1 MPVRA
6 WSLRAFIQNA
16 REANLF
22 GDVSPPSR
30 DSLAHARTGPDSPL
44 SRRRTMN
51 AHPEFTQ
58 PVEPLAPEATAL
70 LVDLGIEP
78 PIQPV
83 DSRQQPLDRR
93 GVSLRWLFACALVGS
108 CGAALLGA
116 AILVAMRGD
125 TSYPEQPETV
135 AVRMSSAAGDGGGA
149 LKADKLV
156 ADQPIMSARHTM
168 RAPMSQRV
176 GDREVIR
183 VRPFVRLA
191 SNLSLTTGVYATNV
205 PPFNPLRLFA
215 EGGQPEERYAE
226 PVQEMPDADVT
237 IVKRDLAD
245 IPIPPGKPR
254 LSDADVISQI
264 EEERANLASS
274 GRQRALPIPPQL
286 MLSRTLTGA
295 APASSDI
302 LAYAPATDT
311 RFSGIE
317 VRVVPEN
324 VTDAPKT
331 PIPASREPLVEDK
344 LVMAKRGENFEQV
357 MRGIGVVPDQIR
369 AMIAAFG
376 GKIKTTALPDGQV
389 LQVLYAPGPRP
400 GDGRQIMR
408 VSLLTN
414 GQPDGTIAMNDR
426 GSFVSVDL
434 PRQDTGPQR
443 PQRRATEEGEED
455 DEGSGGARL
464 YESLYETGARHDL
477 PRPLVDE
484 LVRIFSYDIDFQ
496 QRVHGGD
503 NLEVVFTDE
512 EEGERAEILSATL
525 TVNGEARRVYR
536 YQSPED
542 GLIEYFDEDGKSLK
556 KFLLRKPI
564 ADGELRSGFGMR
576 YHPIMRYSK
585 MHTGIDWANRI
596 GTPILAAGNGT
607 VLKAGWSSG
616 YGKHT
621 EIQHANGYVTTYSH
635 QSNFAAGIVPGAKVR
650 QGQVIGYLGSTGLST
665 GPHLHYEVLV
675 NGNFVNPMKIR
686 VPRGRELQGSTLAE
700 FKRQRDEV
708 RGLIEKAGGT
718 LAQAR

>member
-1 MPVRA
+1 
-6 WSLRAFIQNA
+6 
-16 REANLF
+16 
-22 GDVSPPSR
+22 
-30 DSLAHARTGPDSPL
+30 
-44 SRRRTMN
+44 MN
-51 AHPEFTQ
+51 AHPEFAQ
-58 PVEPLAPEATAL
+58 PAEPLAPEAAAL

-135 AVRMSSAAGDGGGA
+135 AIRASSAAGDGGGA
-149 LKADKLV
+149 RKANKLV
-156 ADQPIMSARHTM
+156 ADQPVMSARHTL
-168 RAPMSQRV
+168 RAPMSQRT

-191 SNLSLTTGVYATNV
+191 SNLSLTTGVYAANI

-226 PVQEMPDADVT
+226 PAQDMPDADVT
-237 IVKRDLAD
+237 IVKRDLGD
-245 IPIPPGKPR
+245 LTLPSGKPQ
-254 LSDADVISQI
+254 LSDAEVISQI
-264 EEERANLASS
+264 EEERANLANS

-295 APASSDI
+295 ATPGTDI
-302 LAYAPATDT
+302 LGYAPATDT

-324 VTDAPKT
+324 VTNAPKT

-344 LVMAKRGENFEQV
+344 LLMAKRGENFEQA
-357 MRGIGVVPDQIR
+357 MRGAGVAPEQIR
-369 AMIAAFG
+369 AIIAAFG
-376 GKIKTTALPDGQV
+376 GKVRTSALPDGQV

-400 GDGRQIMR
+400 GDPRQIMR
-408 VSLLTN
+408 VSLLSN
-414 GQPDGTIAMNDR
+414 GQPDATVAMNDK
-426 GSFVSVDL
+426 GAFVPVDL
-434 PRQDTGPQR
+434 PRQEPVGPQK
-443 PQRRATEEGEED
+443 PQRRNTDDGDE
-455 DEGSGGARL
+455 DEGSGAARL

-477 PRPLVDE
+477 PRPLIDE
-484 LVRIFSYDIDFQ
+484 LVRIFSYDLDFQ

-503 NLEVVFTDE
+503 NLEVIFTE
-512 EEGERAEILSATL
+512 EDEGERAEILSATL
-525 TVNGEARRVYR
+525 TVNGEARRVFR
-536 YQSPED
+536 YQAPDD
-542 GLIEYFDEDGKSLK
+542 GLIEYFDDEGKSLK

-585 MHTGIDWANRI
+585 MHTGVDWSNRI

-635 QSNFAAGIVPGAKVR
+635 QSNFANGIVPGAKVR
-650 QGQVIGYLGSTGLST
+650 QGQVIGYLGNTGLST

-686 VPRGRELQGSTLAE
+686 VPRGRELEGRTLAE
-700 FKRQRDEV
+700 FKRQRDAIQELNV
-708 RGLIEKAGGT
+708 RAGGA
-718 LAQAR
+718 LAQLR

>member
-1 MPVRA
+1 
-6 WSLRAFIQNA
+6 
-16 REANLF
+16 
-22 GDVSPPSR
+22 
-30 DSLAHARTGPDSPL
+30 
-44 SRRRTMN
+44 MN
-51 AHPEFTQ
+51 AHPEFAQ
-58 PVEPLAPEATAL
+58 PVEPLAPEAAAL

-78 PIQPV
+78 PIQPS
-83 DSRQQPLDRR
+83 DARQQPLDRR

-125 TSYPEQPETV
+125 TSYPEQPEMV
-135 AVRMSSAAGDGGGA
+135 AIRASSAAGDGGGA
-149 LKADKLV
+149 RKADKLV
-156 ADQPIMSARHTM
+156 ADQPVMSARHTL
-168 RAPMSQRV
+168 RAPMSQRT
-176 GDREVIR
+176 GNREVIR

-191 SNLSLTTGVYATNV
+191 SNLSLTTGVYASNI

-226 PVQEMPDADVT
+226 PAQDMPDADVT
-237 IVKRDLAD
+237 IVKRDLGD
-245 IPIPPGKPR
+245 LTLPSGKPQ
-254 LSDADVISQI
+254 LSDAEVISQI
-264 EEERANLASS
+264 EEERANMASS

-295 APASSDI
+295 AAPGNDI

-324 VTDAPKT
+324 VTNAPKT

-357 MRGIGVVPDQIR
+357 MRGIGVTPELIR
-369 AMIAAFG
+369 TMITAFG
-376 GKIKTTALPDGQV
+376 GKIRTSALPDGQV

-400 GDGRQIMR
+400 GDPRQIMR

-414 GQPDGTIAMNDR
+414 GQPDGTIAMNDK
-426 GSFVSVDL
+426 GAFVPVDL
-434 PRQDTGPQR
+434 PRQEAASPQK
-443 PQRRATEEGEED
+443 PQRRNAED
-455 DEGSGGARL
+455 GDEDEDSGGARL

-477 PRPLVDE
+477 PRPLIDE
-484 LVRIFSYDIDFQ
+484 LVRIFSYDLDFQ

-503 NLEVVFTDE
+503 NLEVIFTE
-512 EEGERAEILSATL
+512 EDEGERAEILSATL
-525 TVNGEARRVYR
+525 TVNGEARRVFR
-536 YQSPED
+536 YQSPDD
-542 GLIEYFDEDGKSLK
+542 GLIEYFDDEGKSLK

-585 MHTGIDWANRI
+585 MHTGIDWANKI

-686 VPRGRELQGSTLAE
+686 VPRGRELQGTTLAE
-700 FKRQRDEV
+700 FMRQRDEI

-718 LAQAR
+718 VAQLR

>member
-1 MPVRA
+1 
-6 WSLRAFIQNA
+6 
-16 REANLF
+16 
-22 GDVSPPSR
+22 
-30 DSLAHARTGPDSPL
+30 
-44 SRRRTMN
+44 MN
-51 AHPEFTQ
+51 AHPELTQ
-58 PVEPLAPEATAL
+58 PLEPLAPEAAAL

-78 PIQPV
+78 PIVPT
-83 DSRQQPLDRR
+83 DGRQQPLDRR

-135 AVRMSSAAGDGGGA
+135 AVRASSAAGDGGGA
-149 LKADKLV
+149 RKADRLV
-156 ADQPIMSARHTM
+156 ADQPVLSARHAM

-176 GDREVIR
+176 GAREVIR

-191 SNLSLTTGVYATNV
+191 TDLSQTTGVYATNI

-215 EGGQPEERYAE
+215 EGGQPDERYAE
-226 PVQEMPDADVT
+226 PVQDTADADVT

-245 IPIPPGKPR
+245 IDVPPGKPQ
-254 LSDADVISQI
+254 LTDGEVVSQV
-264 EEERANLASS
+264 EEERANANS

-286 MLSRTLTGA
+286 MLSRTLTGT
-295 APASSDI
+295 APANGDI
-302 LAYAPATDT
+302 LGYAPATDT

-324 VTDAPKT
+324 VTNAPKT
-331 PIPASREPLVEDK
+331 PIPASREPQVEDK
-344 LVMAKRGENFEQV
+344 LVMAKRGENFEQA
-357 MRGIGVVPDQIR
+357 MRGAGAQPEQIR
-369 AMIAAFG
+369 TMIAAFG
-376 GKIKTTALPDGQV
+376 GKVKTSPLPDGQV
-389 LQVLYAPGPRP
+389 LQVLYAPGPNT
-400 GDGRQIMR
+400 GDPRQIMR
-408 VSLLTN
+408 ISLLSN
-414 GQPDGTIAMNDR
+414 GQPDGTIAMNDK
-426 GSFVSVDL
+426 GAFVAVNLPHQDL
-434 PRQDTGPQR
+434 AAQRQ
-443 PQRRATEEGEED
+443 QRRDTEDGDE
-455 DEGSGGARL
+455 DEGTGGARL

-484 LVRIFSYDIDFQ
+484 LVRIFSYDLDFQ

-503 NLEVVFTDE
+503 NLEVIFTE
-512 EEGERAEILSATL
+512 EDEGERAEILSASL
-525 TVNGEARRVYR
+525 TVNGETRRVFR

-542 GLIEYFDEDGKSLK
+542 GLIEYFDDEGKSLK

-564 ADGELRSGFGMR
+564 AEGELRSGFGMR

-585 MHTGIDWANRI
+585 MHTGIDWANKI

-675 NGNFVNPMKIR
+675 NGNFVNPLKIR
-686 VPRGRELQGSTLAE
+686 VPRGRELQGPSLAE
-700 FKRQRDEV
+700 FKRQRDEI

-718 LAQAR
+718 VAQLR

>member
-1 MPVRA
+1 
-6 WSLRAFIQNA
+6 
-16 REANLF
+16 
-22 GDVSPPSR
+22 
-30 DSLAHARTGPDSPL
+30 
-44 SRRRTMN
+44 MN
-51 AHPEFTQ
+51 AHPEFAQ
-58 PVEPLAPEATAL
+58 PVEPLAPEAAAL

-78 PIQPV
+78 PIQPG

-135 AVRMSSAAGDGGGA
+135 AIRASSAAGDGGGA
-149 LKADKLV
+149 RKADKLV
-156 ADQPIMSARHTM
+156 ADQPVMSARHTL
-168 RAPMSQRV
+168 RAPMSQRT

-191 SNLSLTTGVYATNV
+191 SNLSLTTGVYASNI

-226 PVQEMPDADVT
+226 PAQDMPDADVT
-237 IVKRDLAD
+237 IVKRDLGD
-245 IPIPPGKPR
+245 LTLPSGKPQ
-254 LSDADVISQI
+254 LSDAEVISQI
-264 EEERANLASS
+264 EEERANMANS

-286 MLSRTLTGA
+286 MLSRTLTGTA
-295 APASSDI
+295 APGTDI

-324 VTDAPKT
+324 VTNAPKT

-344 LVMAKRGENFEQV
+344 LLMAKRGENFEQV
-357 MRGIGVVPDQIR
+357 MRGAGVAPEQVR
-369 AMIAAFG
+369 TMIAAFG
-376 GKIKTTALPDGQV
+376 GKIRTSALPDGQV

-400 GDGRQIMR
+400 GDPRQIMR
-408 VSLLTN
+408 VSLLSN
-414 GQPDGTIAMNDR
+414 GQPDGMIAMNDK
-426 GSFVSVDL
+426 GVFVPVDV
-434 PRQDTGPQR
+434 PRQDTVGPQK
-443 PQRRATEEGEED
+443 PQRRNTEDGDE

-484 LVRIFSYDIDFQ
+484 LVRIFSYDLDFQ

-503 NLEVVFTDE
+503 NLEVIFTE
-512 EEGERAEILSATL
+512 EDEGERAEILSATL
-525 TVNGEARRVYR
+525 TVNGEARRVFR
-536 YQSPED
+536 YQAPDD
-542 GLIEYFDEDGKSLK
+542 GLIEYFDDEGKSLK

-585 MHTGIDWANRI
+585 MHTGIDWSNRI

-686 VPRGRELQGSTLAE
+686 VPRGRELQGSTLVE
-700 FKRQRDEV
+700 FKRQRDEI
-708 RGLIEKAGGT
+708 RSLIEKAGGT
-718 LAQAR
+718 LAQLR

>member
-1 MPVRA
+1 
-6 WSLRAFIQNA
+6 
-16 REANLF
+16 
-22 GDVSPPSR
+22 
-30 DSLAHARTGPDSPL
+30 
-44 SRRRTMN
+44 MN
-51 AHPEFTQ
+51 AHPEFAQ
-58 PVEPLAPEATAL
+58 PVEPLAPEAAAL

-78 PIQPV
+78 PIQPG

-135 AVRMSSAAGDGGGA
+135 AIRASSAAGDGGGA
-149 LKADKLV
+149 RKADKLV
-156 ADQPIMSARHTM
+156 ADQPVMSARHTLK
-168 RAPMSQRV
+168 APMSQRA
-176 GDREVIR
+176 GNREVIR

-191 SNLSLTTGVYATNV
+191 SNLSLTTGVYATNI

-226 PVQEMPDADVT
+226 PAQDMPDADVT
-237 IVKRDLAD
+237 IVKRDLSD
-245 IPIPPGKPR
+245 LTLPSGKPQ
-254 LSDADVISQI
+254 LSDAEVISQV
-264 EEERANLASS
+264 EEERANLANS

-286 MLSRTLTGA
+286 MLSRTLTGTA
-295 APASSDI
+295 TPGTDI

-324 VTDAPKT
+324 VTNAPKT

-344 LVMAKRGENFEQV
+344 LLMAKRGENFEQV
-357 MRGIGVVPDQIR
+357 MRGAGVAPEQIR
-369 AMIAAFG
+369 TMIAAFG
-376 GKIKTTALPDGQV
+376 GKIRTSALPDGQV

-400 GDGRQIMR
+400 VDPRQIMR
-408 VSLLTN
+408 VSLLSN
-414 GQPDGTIAMNDR
+414 GQPDGTIAMNDK
-426 GSFVSVDL
+426 GAFVPVDL
-434 PRQDTGPQR
+434 PRQDVAGPQK
-443 PQRRATEEGEED
+443 PQRRNTEDGDED
-455 DEGSGGARL
+455 EDSGGARL

-477 PRPLVDE
+477 PRPLIDE
-484 LVRIFSYDIDFQ
+484 LVRIFSYDLDFQ

-503 NLEVVFTDE
+503 NLEVIFTEEDE
-512 EEGERAEILSATL
+512 SERAEILSATL
-525 TVNGEARRVYR
+525 TVNGETRRVFR
-536 YQSPED
+536 YQAPDD
-542 GLIEYFDEDGKSLK
+542 GLIEYFDEEGKSLK

-585 MHTGIDWANRI
+585 MHTGVDWSNRI

-607 VLKAGWSSG
+607 VLEAGWSSG

-621 EIQHANGYVTTYSH
+621 VIEHANGYVTTYSH
-635 QSNFAAGIVPGAKVR
+635 QSNFANGIVKGAKVR

-665 GPHLHYEVLV
+665 GPHLHYEVKV

-686 VPRGRELQGSTLAE
+686 VPRGRELQGPTLAE
-700 FKRQRDEV
+700 FKRQRDEI

-718 LAQAR
+718 LAQLR

>member
-1 MPVRA
+1 
-6 WSLRAFIQNA
+6 
-16 REANLF
+16 LF
-22 GDVSPPSR
+22 GGNPPPGE
-30 DSLAHARTGPDSPL
+30 DSLVQTRTGPDSPL

-58 PVEPLAPEATAL
+58 PAEPLAPEATAL

-135 AVRMSSAAGDGGGA
+135 AVRTSSAAGDGGGA

-156 ADQPIMSARHTM
+156 ADQPVMSARHTM

-226 PVQEMPDADVT
+226 PVQDMPDADVT

-245 IPIPPGKPR
+245 ILIPPGRPQ
-254 LSDADVISQI
+254 LSDNEVISQI
-264 EEERANLASS
+264 EEERVNLVRA
-274 GRQRALPIPPQL
+274 GRQTALPIPPQL

-295 APASSDI
+295 ATPGTDI

-324 VTDAPKT
+324 VTNAPKT

-357 MRGIGVVPDQIR
+357 MRGAGAPPEQIR
-369 AMIAAFG
+369 AMIQAFG
-376 GKIKTTALPDGQV
+376 GKIRTSALPDGQV
-389 LQVLYAPGPRP
+389 LQMLYAPGPRA
-400 GDGRQIMR
+400 GDARQIMR

-426 GSFVSVDL
+426 GSFVSVDV
-434 PRQDTGPQR
+434 PRQDAGPQR
-443 PQRRATEEGEED
+443 PQRRATDESD
-455 DEGSGGARL
+455 DEEESGGVRL

-503 NLEVVFTDE
+503 NLEVIFTDE
-512 EEGERAEILSATL
+512 EDGDRAEILSATL
-525 TVNGEARRVYR
+525 TVNGDARRVFR

-585 MHTGIDWANRI
+585 MHTGIDWSNRI
-596 GTPILAAGNGT
+596 GTPILAAGNGVIT
-607 VLKAGWSSG
+607 KAGWSSG

-635 QSNFAAGIVPGAKVR
+635 QSNFASGIVPGARVR

-686 VPRGRELQGSTLAE
+686 VPRGRELQGTTLVE
-700 FKRQRDEV
+700 FKRQRDEI

-718 LAQAR
+718 LAQLR

>member
-1 MPVRA
+1 
-6 WSLRAFIQNA
+6 
-16 REANLF
+16 
-22 GDVSPPSR
+22 
-30 DSLAHARTGPDSPL
+30 
-44 SRRRTMN
+44 MN
-51 AHPEFTQ
+51 ALPELTQ
-58 PVEPLAPEATAL
+58 PVEPLAPEAAAL

-78 PIQPV
+78 PIVPG
-83 DSRQQPLDRR
+83 DARQQPLDRR
-93 GVSLRWLFACALVGS
+93 GVSLRWLFACTLVGS

-125 TSYPEQPETV
+125 TSFPEQPETV
-135 AVRMSSAAGDGGGA
+135 AVRASSAAGDGGGA
-149 LKADKLV
+149 RKADRLI
-156 ADQPIMSARHTM
+156 ADQPVLSARHAL

-176 GDREVIR
+176 GAREVIR

-191 SNLSLTTGVYATNV
+191 TDLSQTTGVYATDI

-215 EGGQPEERYAE
+215 EGGQPDERYAE
-226 PVQEMPDADVT
+226 PMQDTADADVT

-245 IPIPPGKPR
+245 LMIPPGKPQLTDSEV
-254 LSDADVISQI
+254 LSQA
-264 EEERANLASS
+264 EEERANAAS

-295 APASSDI
+295 APAESDI
-302 LAYAPATDT
+302 LGYAPATDT

-324 VTDAPKT
+324 VTNAPKT
-331 PIPASREPLVEDK
+331 PIPASREPQVEDK

-357 MRGIGVVPDQIR
+357 MRGAGAQPEQIR

-376 GKIKTTALPDGQV
+376 GKVRTSPLPDGQV
-389 LQVLYAPGPRP
+389 LQVLYAPGPAP
-400 GDGRQIMR
+400 GDPRQVMR
-408 VSLLTN
+408 VSLLSN

-426 GSFVSVDL
+426 GAFVAVDL
-434 PRQDTGPQR
+434 PRQDLASQR
-443 PQRRATEEGEED
+443 QQRRD
-455 DEGSGGARL
+455 DEDGDEGTGGATL
-464 YESLYETGARHDL
+464 YQSLYETGARHDL
-477 PRPLVDE
+477 ARPLVDE
-484 LVRIFSYDIDFQ
+484 LVRIFSYDLDFQ
-496 QRVHGGD
+496 QRVHAGD
-503 NLEVVFTDE
+503 NLEVIFTEDD
-512 EEGERAEILSATL
+512 EGERGEILSASL
-525 TVNGEARRVYR
+525 TVNGETRRVFR

-542 GLIEYFDEDGKSLK
+542 GLIDYFDEDGKSLK

-564 ADGELRSGFGMR
+564 AEGQLRSGFGMR

-585 MHTGIDWANRI
+585 MHTGIDWANKI

-607 VLKAGWSSG
+607 VIKAGWSSG

-675 NGNFVNPMKIR
+675 NGNFVNPLKIR
-686 VPRGRELQGSTLAE
+686 VPRGRELQGPTLAE
-700 FKRQRDEV
+700 FKRQRDEI
-708 RGLIEKAGGT
+708 RGLIEKAGGAV
-718 LAQAR
+718 AQLR

>member
-1 MPVRA
+1 
-6 WSLRAFIQNA
+6 
-16 REANLF
+16 
-22 GDVSPPSR
+22 
-30 DSLAHARTGPDSPL
+30 
-44 SRRRTMN
+44 MN
-51 AHPEFTQ
+51 AHPEFAQ
-58 PVEPLAPEATAL
+58 PVEPLAPEAAAL

-78 PIQPV
+78 PIQPG

-135 AVRMSSAAGDGGGA
+135 AIRASSAAGDGGGA
-149 LKADKLV
+149 RKADKLV
-156 ADQPIMSARHTM
+156 AEQPVMSARHTL
-168 RAPMSQRV
+168 RAPMSQRA
-176 GDREVIR
+176 GNREVIR

-191 SNLSLTTGVYATNV
+191 SNLSLTTGVYATNI

-226 PVQEMPDADVT
+226 PAQDMPDADVT
-237 IVKRDLAD
+237 IVKRELGDLTL
-245 IPIPPGKPR
+245 PSGKPQ
-254 LSDADVISQI
+254 LSDAEVISQV
-264 EEERANLASS
+264 EEERANLANS

-286 MLSRTLTGA
+286 MLSRTLTGTA
-295 APASSDI
+295 TPGTDI

-324 VTDAPKT
+324 VTNAPKT

-357 MRGIGVVPDQIR
+357 MRGAGVSPEQVR
-369 AMIAAFG
+369 TMIAAFG
-376 GKIKTTALPDGQV
+376 GKIRTSALPDGQV

-400 GDGRQIMR
+400 GDPRQIMR
-408 VSLLTN
+408 VSLLSN
-414 GQPDGTIAMNDR
+414 GQPDATIAMSDK
-426 GSFVSVDL
+426 GAFVPVDL
-434 PRQDTGPQR
+434 PRQDAVGPQK
-443 PQRRATEEGEED
+443 PQRRNTEDSDE

-484 LVRIFSYDIDFQ
+484 LVRIFSYDLDFQ

-503 NLEVVFTDE
+503 NLEVIFTEEDE
-512 EEGERAEILSATL
+512 SERSEILSATL
-525 TVNGEARRVYR
+525 TVNGETRRVFR
-536 YQSPED
+536 YQAPDD
-542 GLIEYFDEDGKSLK
+542 GLIEYFDEEGKSLK

-585 MHTGIDWANRI
+585 MHTGVDWSNRI

-607 VLKAGWSSG
+607 VLEAGWSSG

-621 EIQHANGYVTTYSH
+621 VIEHANGYVTTYSH
-635 QSNFAAGIVPGAKVR
+635 QSNFAAGIVKGAKVR

-665 GPHLHYEVLV
+665 GPHLHYEVKV

-686 VPRGRELQGSTLAE
+686 VPRGRELQGPTLAE
-700 FKRQRDEV
+700 FKRQRDEI

-718 LAQAR
+718 LAQLR

>member
-1 MPVRA
+1 
-6 WSLRAFIQNA
+6 
-16 REANLF
+16 
-22 GDVSPPSR
+22 
-30 DSLAHARTGPDSPL
+30 
-44 SRRRTMN
+44 MN
-51 AHPEFTQ
+51 AHPEFAQ
-58 PVEPLAPEATAL
+58 PVEPLAPEAAAL

-78 PIQPV
+78 PIQPG

-135 AVRMSSAAGDGGGA
+135 AIRASSAAGDGGGA
-149 LKADKLV
+149 RKADKLV
-156 ADQPIMSARHTM
+156 ADQPVMSARHTLK
-168 RAPMSQRV
+168 APMSQRA
-176 GDREVIR
+176 GNREVIR

-191 SNLSLTTGVYATNV
+191 SNLSLTTGVYATNI

-226 PVQEMPDADVT
+226 PAQDMPDADVT
-237 IVKRDLAD
+237 IVKRDLSD
-245 IPIPPGKPR
+245 LTLPSGKPQ
-254 LSDADVISQI
+254 LSDAEVISQV
-264 EEERANLASS
+264 EEERANLANS

-286 MLSRTLTGA
+286 MLSRTLTGTA
-295 APASSDI
+295 TPGTDI

-324 VTDAPKT
+324 VTNAPKT

-344 LVMAKRGENFEQV
+344 LLMAKRGENFEQV
-357 MRGIGVVPDQIR
+357 MRGAGVAPEQIR
-369 AMIAAFG
+369 TMIAAFG
-376 GKIKTTALPDGQV
+376 GKIRTSALPDGQV

-400 GDGRQIMR
+400 VDPRQIMR
-408 VSLLTN
+408 VSLLSN
-414 GQPDGTIAMNDR
+414 GQPDGTIAMNDK
-426 GSFVSVDL
+426 GAFVPVDL
-434 PRQDTGPQR
+434 PRQDVAGPQK
-443 PQRRATEEGEED
+443 PQRRNTEDGDED
-455 DEGSGGARL
+455 EDSGGARL

-477 PRPLVDE
+477 PRPLIDE
-484 LVRIFSYDIDFQ
+484 LVRIFSYDLDFQ

-503 NLEVVFTDE
+503 NLEVIFTEEDE
-512 EEGERAEILSATL
+512 SERAEILSATL
-525 TVNGEARRVYR
+525 TVNGETRRVFR
-536 YQSPED
+536 YQAPDD
-542 GLIEYFDEDGKSLK
+542 GLIEYFDEEGKSLK

-585 MHTGIDWANRI
+585 MHTGVDWSNRI

-607 VLKAGWSSG
+607 VLEAGWSSG

-621 EIQHANGYVTTYSH
+621 VIEHANGYVTTYSH
-635 QSNFAAGIVPGAKVR
+635 QSNFANGIVKGAKVR

-665 GPHLHYEVLV
+665 GPHLHYEVKV

-686 VPRGRELQGSTLAE
+686 VPRWRELQGPTLAE
-700 FKRQRDEV
+700 FKRQRDEI

-718 LAQAR
+718 LAQLR

>member
-1 MPVRA
+1 
-6 WSLRAFIQNA
+6 
-16 REANLF
+16 
-22 GDVSPPSR
+22 
-30 DSLAHARTGPDSPL
+30 
-44 SRRRTMN
+44 MN
-51 AHPEFTQ
+51 AHPELT
-58 PVEPLAPEATAL
+58 PPLEPLAPEAAAL

-78 PIQPV
+78 PIVPS
-83 DSRQQPLDRR
+83 DGRQQPLDRR

-135 AVRMSSAAGDGGGA
+135 AVRASSAAGDGGGA
-149 LKADKLV
+149 RKADRLV
-156 ADQPIMSARHTM
+156 ADQPVLSARHAM

-176 GDREVIR
+176 GAREVIR

-191 SNLSLTTGVYATNV
+191 TDLSQTTGVYATNI

-215 EGGQPEERYAE
+215 EGGQPDERYAE
-226 PVQEMPDADVT
+226 PVQDTADADVT

-245 IPIPPGKPR
+245 IDVPPGKPQ
-254 LSDADVISQI
+254 LTDGEVVSQV
-264 EEERANLASS
+264 EEERANANS

-286 MLSRTLTGA
+286 MLSRTLTGT
-295 APASSDI
+295 APANGDI
-302 LAYAPATDT
+302 LGYAPATDT

-324 VTDAPKT
+324 VTNAPKT
-331 PIPASREPLVEDK
+331 PIPASREPQVEDK
-344 LVMAKRGENFEQV
+344 LVMAKRGENFEQA
-357 MRGIGVVPDQIR
+357 MRGAGAQPEQIR
-369 AMIAAFG
+369 TMIAAFG
-376 GKIKTTALPDGQV
+376 GKVKTSPLPDGQV
-389 LQVLYAPGPRP
+389 LQVLYAPGPNT
-400 GDGRQIMR
+400 GDPRQIMR
-408 VSLLTN
+408 ISLLSN
-414 GQPDGTIAMNDR
+414 GQPDGTIAMNDK
-426 GSFVSVDL
+426 GAFVAVNLPHQDL
-434 PRQDTGPQR
+434 AAQRQ
-443 PQRRATEEGEED
+443 QRRDTEDGDE
-455 DEGSGGARL
+455 DEGTGGARL

-484 LVRIFSYDIDFQ
+484 LVRIFSYDLDFQ
-496 QRVHGGD
+496 QRAHGGD
-503 NLEVVFTDE
+503 NLEVIFTE
-512 EEGERAEILSATL
+512 EDEGERAEILSASL
-525 TVNGEARRVYR
+525 TVNGETRRVFR

-542 GLIEYFDEDGKSLK
+542 GLIEYFDDEGKSLK

-564 ADGELRSGFGMR
+564 AEGELRSGFGMR

-585 MHTGIDWANRI
+585 MHTGIDWANKI

-675 NGNFVNPMKIR
+675 NGNFVNPLKIR
-686 VPRGRELQGSTLAE
+686 VPRGRELQGPSLAE
-700 FKRQRDEV
+700 FKRQRDEI

-718 LAQAR
+718 VAQLR

>member
-1 MPVRA
+1 
-6 WSLRAFIQNA
+6 
-16 REANLF
+16 
-22 GDVSPPSR
+22 
-30 DSLAHARTGPDSPL
+30 
-44 SRRRTMN
+44 MN
-51 AHPEFTQ
+51 AHPEFAQ
-58 PVEPLAPEATAL
+58 PVEPLAPEAAAL

-78 PIQPV
+78 PILPV

-125 TSYPEQPETV
+125 TSYPEQPEMV
-135 AVRMSSAAGDGGGA
+135 AVRASSAAGDGGGA
-149 LKADKLV
+149 RKADKLV
-156 ADQPIMSARHTM
+156 ADQPVLAARHTM

-191 SNLSLTTGVYATNV
+191 TNLSLTTGVYATNI

-215 EGGQPEERYAE
+215 EGGQPDERYAE
-226 PVQEMPDADVT
+226 PAQDTADADVT

-245 IPIPPGKPR
+245 IVIPPGKPQ
-254 LSDADVISQI
+254 LGDSEVVSQI
-264 EEERANLASS
+264 EEERANVAS

-295 APASSDI
+295 APVNGDI
-302 LAYAPATDT
+302 LGYAPATDT

-324 VTDAPKT
+324 VTNAPKT
-331 PIPASREPLVEDK
+331 PIPASREPEVEDK

-357 MRGIGVVPDQIR
+357 MRGVGAQPEQIR
-369 AMIAAFG
+369 TMITAFG
-376 GKIKTTALPDGQV
+376 GKVKTAPLPDGQV
-389 LQVLYAPGPRP
+389 LQVLYAPGPGA
-400 GDGRQIMR
+400 GDARQIMR

-414 GQPDGTIAMNDR
+414 GQPDGIIAMNDK
-426 GSFVSVDL
+426 GAFVAVNI
-434 PRQDTGPQR
+434 PEAATPQR
-443 PQRRATEEGEED
+443 GERRNVESEEED
-455 DEGSGGARL
+455 EDSGGARL
-464 YESLYETGARHDL
+464 YESLYETAARHDL
-477 PRPLVDE
+477 PRPLVDD
-484 LVRIFSYDIDFQ
+484 LVRIFSYDLDFQ
-496 QRVHGGD
+496 QRIHGGD
-503 NLEVVFTDE
+503 NLEVIYTEE
-512 EEGERAEILSATL
+512 EEGERSEILSASL
-525 TVNGEARRVYR
+525 TVNGETRRVYR

-542 GLIEYFDEDGKSLK
+542 GLIDYFDDDGKSLK
-556 KFLLRKPI
+556 KFLLRKPV
-564 ADGELRSGFGMR
+564 AEGELRSGFGMR

-635 QSNFAAGIVPGAKVR
+635 QSNFAPGIVPGAKVR
-650 QGQVIGYLGSTGLST
+650 QGQVIGYIGTTGLST

-675 NGNFVNPMKIR
+675 NGNFVNPLKIR
-686 VPRGRELQGSTLAE
+686 VPRGRELQGPTLAE

-718 LAQAR
+718 VAQLR

>member
-1 MPVRA
+1 
-6 WSLRAFIQNA
+6 
-16 REANLF
+16 
-22 GDVSPPSR
+22 
-30 DSLAHARTGPDSPL
+30 
-44 SRRRTMN
+44 MN
-51 AHPEFTQ
+51 AHPEFAQ
-58 PVEPLAPEATAL
+58 PAEPLAPEAAAL

-135 AVRMSSAAGDGGGA
+135 AIRASSAAGDGGGA
-149 LKADKLV
+149 RKANKLV
-156 ADQPIMSARHTM
+156 ADQPVMSARHTL
-168 RAPMSQRV
+168 RAPMSQRT

-191 SNLSLTTGVYATNV
+191 SNLSLTTGVYAANI

-226 PVQEMPDADVT
+226 PAQDMPDADVT
-237 IVKRDLAD
+237 IVKRDLGD
-245 IPIPPGKPR
+245 LTLPSGKPQ
-254 LSDADVISQI
+254 LSDAEVISQI
-264 EEERANLASS
+264 EEERANLANSV
-274 GRQRALPIPPQL
+274 RQRALPIPPQL

-295 APASSDI
+295 ATPGTDI
-302 LAYAPATDT
+302 LGYAPATDT

-324 VTDAPKT
+324 VTNAPKT

-344 LVMAKRGENFEQV
+344 LLMAKRGENFEQA
-357 MRGIGVVPDQIR
+357 MRGAGVAPEQIR
-369 AMIAAFG
+369 AIIAAFG
-376 GKIKTTALPDGQV
+376 GKVRTSALPDGQV

-400 GDGRQIMR
+400 GDPRQIMR
-408 VSLLTN
+408 VSLLSN
-414 GQPDGTIAMNDR
+414 GQPDATVAMNDK
-426 GSFVSVDL
+426 GAFVPVDL
-434 PRQDTGPQR
+434 PRQEPVGPQK
-443 PQRRATEEGEED
+443 PQRRNTDDGDE
-455 DEGSGGARL
+455 DEGSGAARL

-477 PRPLVDE
+477 PRPLIDE
-484 LVRIFSYDIDFQ
+484 LVRIFSYDLDFQ

-503 NLEVVFTDE
+503 NLEVIFTE
-512 EEGERAEILSATL
+512 EDEGERAEILSATL
-525 TVNGEARRVYR
+525 TVNGEARRVFR
-536 YQSPED
+536 YQAPDD
-542 GLIEYFDEDGKSLK
+542 GLIEYFDDEGKSLK

-585 MHTGIDWANRI
+585 MHTGVDWSNRI

-635 QSNFAAGIVPGAKVR
+635 QSNFANGIVPGAKVR
-650 QGQVIGYLGSTGLST
+650 QGQVIGYLGNTGLST

-686 VPRGRELQGSTLAE
+686 VPRGRELQGTTLAE
-700 FKRQRDEV
+700 FKRQRDEI

-718 LAQAR
+718 LAQLR

>member
-1 MPVRA
+1 
-6 WSLRAFIQNA
+6 
-16 REANLF
+16 
-22 GDVSPPSR
+22 
-30 DSLAHARTGPDSPL
+30 
-44 SRRRTMN
+44 MN
-51 AHPEFTQ
+51 AHPEFAQ
-58 PVEPLAPEATAL
+58 PVEPLAPEAAAL

-78 PIQPV
+78 PIQPG

-93 GVSLRWLFACALVGS
+93 GISLRWLFACALVGS

-135 AVRMSSAAGDGGGA
+135 AIRASSAAGDGGGA
-149 LKADKLV
+149 RKADKLV
-156 ADQPIMSARHTM
+156 ADQPVMSARHTL
-168 RAPMSQRV
+168 RAPMSQRT

-191 SNLSLTTGVYATNV
+191 SNLSLTTGVYATNI

-226 PVQEMPDADVT
+226 PAQDMPDADVT
-237 IVKRDLAD
+237 IVKRDLGD
-245 IPIPPGKPR
+245 LTLPSGKPQ
-254 LSDADVISQI
+254 LSDAEVISQV
-264 EEERANLASS
+264 EEERANMASS

-286 MLSRTLTGA
+286 MLSRTLTGTA
-295 APASSDI
+295 APGTDI

-324 VTDAPKT
+324 VTNAPKT

-344 LVMAKRGENFEQV
+344 LLMAKRGENFEQV
-357 MRGIGVVPDQIR
+357 MRGAGVTPEQIR
-369 AMIAAFG
+369 TMIAAFG
-376 GKIKTTALPDGQV
+376 GKVRTSALPDGQV

-400 GDGRQIMR
+400 GDPRQIMR
-408 VSLLTN
+408 VSLLSN
-414 GQPDGTIAMNDR
+414 GQPDGTIAMNDK
-426 GSFVSVDL
+426 GAFVSVDL
-434 PRQDTGPQR
+434 PRQDTVGPQK
-443 PQRRATEEGEED
+443 PQRRNTEDGDE

-484 LVRIFSYDIDFQ
+484 LVRIFSYDLDFQ

-503 NLEVVFTDE
+503 NLEVIFTE
-512 EEGERAEILSATL
+512 EDEGERAEILSATL
-525 TVNGEARRVYR
+525 TVNGEARRVFR
-536 YQSPED
+536 YQAPDD
-542 GLIEYFDEDGKSLK
+542 GLIEYFDDDGKSLK

-585 MHTGIDWANRI
+585 MHTGIDWANKI

-686 VPRGRELQGSTLAE
+686 VPRGRELQGATLAE
-700 FKRQRDEV
+700 FKRQRDEI

-718 LAQAR
+718 VAQLR

>member
-1 MPVRA
+1 
-6 WSLRAFIQNA
+6 
-16 REANLF
+16 
-22 GDVSPPSR
+22 
-30 DSLAHARTGPDSPL
+30 
-44 SRRRTMN
+44 MN
-51 AHPEFTQ
+51 AHPEFAQ
-58 PVEPLAPEATAL
+58 PAEPLAPEAAAL

-135 AVRMSSAAGDGGGA
+135 AIRASSAAGDGGGA
-149 LKADKLV
+149 RKANKLV
-156 ADQPIMSARHTM
+156 ADQPVMSARHTL
-168 RAPMSQRV
+168 RAPMSQRT

-191 SNLSLTTGVYATNV
+191 SNLSLTTGVYAANI

-226 PVQEMPDADVT
+226 PAQDMPDADVT
-237 IVKRDLAD
+237 IVKRDLGD
-245 IPIPPGKPR
+245 LTLPSGKPQ
-254 LSDADVISQI
+254 LSDAEVISQI
-264 EEERANLASS
+264 EEERANLANS

-295 APASSDI
+295 ATPGTDI
-302 LAYAPATDT
+302 LGYAPATDT

-324 VTDAPKT
+324 VTNAPKT

-344 LVMAKRGENFEQV
+344 LLMAKRGENFEQA
-357 MRGIGVVPDQIR
+357 MRGAGVAPEQIR
-369 AMIAAFG
+369 AIIAAFG
-376 GKIKTTALPDGQV
+376 GKVRTSALPDGQV

-400 GDGRQIMR
+400 GDPRQIMR
-408 VSLLTN
+408 VSLLSN
-414 GQPDGTIAMNDR
+414 GQPDATVAMNDK
-426 GSFVSVDL
+426 GAFVPVDL
-434 PRQDTGPQR
+434 PRQEPVGPQK
-443 PQRRATEEGEED
+443 PQRRNTDDGDE
-455 DEGSGGARL
+455 DEGSGAARL

-477 PRPLVDE
+477 PRPLIDE
-484 LVRIFSYDIDFQ
+484 LVRIFSYDLDFQ

-503 NLEVVFTDE
+503 NLEVIFTE
-512 EEGERAEILSATL
+512 EDEGERAEILSATL
-525 TVNGEARRVYR
+525 TVNGEARRVFR
-536 YQSPED
+536 YQAPDD
-542 GLIEYFDEDGKSLK
+542 GLIEYFDDEGKSLK

-585 MHTGIDWANRI
+585 MHTGVDWSNRI
-596 GTPILAAGNGT
+596 GTPILAAGNGVVT
-607 VLKAGWSSG
+607 KAGWSSG

-635 QSNFAAGIVPGAKVR
+635 QSNFANGIVPGAKVR
-650 QGQVIGYLGSTGLST
+650 QGQVIGYLGNTGLST

-686 VPRGRELQGSTLAE
+686 VPRGRELQGTTLAE
-700 FKRQRDEV
+700 FKRQRDEI

-718 LAQAR
+718 LAQLR

>member
-1 MPVRA
+1 
-6 WSLRAFIQNA
+6 
-16 REANLF
+16 
-22 GDVSPPSR
+22 
-30 DSLAHARTGPDSPL
+30 
-44 SRRRTMN
+44 MN
-51 AHPEFTQ
+51 ANPEFAQ
-58 PVEPLAPEATAL
+58 PVEPLAPEAAAL

-135 AVRMSSAAGDGGGA
+135 AVRSSSAAGEGGGA
-149 LKADKLV
+149 RKADKLV
-156 ADQPIMSARHTM
+156 SDQPIMSARHTL
-168 RAPMSQRV
+168 RAPMSQKV
-176 GDREVIR
+176 GNREVIR

-191 SNLSLTTGVYATNV
+191 SDLSLTTGVYASNI

-215 EGGQPEERYAE
+215 EGGQSEERYAE
-226 PVQEMPDADVT
+226 PAQDMPDADVT
-237 IVKRDLAD
+237 IVKRDLGD
-245 IPIPPGKPR
+245 IAIPAGKPQ
-254 LSDADVISQI
+254 LSDNDIISQV
-264 EEERANLASS
+264 EEERANLANS

-295 APASSDI
+295 TAGSGDI

-324 VTDAPKT
+324 VTNTPKT

-344 LVMAKRGENFEQV
+344 LVMAKRGENFEQA
-357 MRGIGVVPDQIR
+357 MRGAGATPEQIR
-369 AMIAAFG
+369 AMITAFG
-376 GKIKTTALPDGQV
+376 GKVRTTALPDGQV

-400 GDGRQIMR
+400 GDTRQIMR
-408 VSLLTN
+408 VSLLNN
-414 GQPDGTIAMNDR
+414 GQPDGTIAMNDK
-426 GSFVSVDL
+426 GAFVTVDL
-434 PRQDTGPQR
+434 PRQNLALQR
-443 PQRRATEEGEED
+443 PQRQETEED
-455 DEGSGGARL
+455 DEEEGSGGARL

-477 PRPLVDE
+477 PRPLIDE
-484 LVRIFSYDIDFQ
+484 LVRIFSYDLDFQ

-503 NLEVVFTDE
+503 NLEVIFTEDD
-512 EEGERAEILSATL
+512 EGERGEILSATL
-525 TVNGEARRVYR
+525 TVNGESRRVFR
-536 YQSPED
+536 YQSPDD
-542 GLIEYFDEDGKSLK
+542 GLIEYFDEEGKSLK

-585 MHTGIDWANRI
+585 MHTGVDWANRI
-596 GTPILAAGNGT
+596 GTPILAAGNGVVT
-607 VLKAGWSSG
+607 KAGWSSG

-621 EIQHANGYVTTYSH
+621 EVQHANGYVTTYSH
-635 QSNFAAGIVPGAKVR
+635 QSNFASGIVPGAKVR

-686 VPRGRELQGSTLAE
+686 VPRGRELQGPMLAE

-718 LAQAR
+718 VAQLR